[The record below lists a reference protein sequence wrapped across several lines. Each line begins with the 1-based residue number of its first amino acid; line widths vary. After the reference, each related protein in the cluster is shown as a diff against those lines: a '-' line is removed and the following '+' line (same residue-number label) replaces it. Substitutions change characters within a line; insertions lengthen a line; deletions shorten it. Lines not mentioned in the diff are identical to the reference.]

1 MWVLFKGVAET
12 CKGLELSK
20 GHQME
25 NEMATKGF
33 NGAIWSLR
41 LTC

>member
-1 MWVLFKGVAET
+1 
-12 CKGLELSK
+12 
-20 GHQME
+20 ME

-41 LTC
+41 LTCQFLVGNHGEKEMHTAIRVLP